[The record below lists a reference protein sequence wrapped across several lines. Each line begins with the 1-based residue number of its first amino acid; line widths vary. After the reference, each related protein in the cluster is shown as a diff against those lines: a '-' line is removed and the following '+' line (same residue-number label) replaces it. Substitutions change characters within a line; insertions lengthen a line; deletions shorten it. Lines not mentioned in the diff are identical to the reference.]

1 MSSDHHLSRPEHWEA
16 VRLSWRSRHI
26 PVGSLLL
33 SALLLASVMSAV
45 SMVWAYGPV
54 NVMP

>member
-1 MSSDHHLSRPEHWEA
+1 MSSDHHLPRPEHWEA
-16 VRLSWRSRHI
+16 VRLSWQSRHV

-33 SALLLASVMSAV
+33 GALLLASVMSAV

>member
-1 MSSDHHLSRPEHWEA
+1 MSSDEHLTRPEHREA
-16 VRLSWRSRHI
+16 VRLSWQSRHI
-26 PVGSLLL
+26 PVGSLFIG
-33 SALLLASVMSAV
+33 ALLFASVISAV